1 MTGQVAQSLMQTVP
15 LVGVAGGIWPC
26 EVTLPVSKSSAMK
39 TPTLSTDG
47 DPNEL
52 NLRQVQ
58 LIFLTMF
65 QLAYA

>member
-1 MTGQVAQSLMQTVP
+1 MTGQVAQSLMQTMP
-15 LVGVAGGIWPC
+15 GVGVAWGIWPC
-26 EVTLPVSKSSAMK
+26 EVTPPGSKSSALK
-39 TPTLSTDG
+39 IPTLSTSG

-65 QLAYA
+65 QLT